1 MTVPCL
7 AEPAPAGDLDAAV
20 DELRAHGLRLSASRR
35 LVLEAL
41 FAAGRPVTAEE
52 IASGMYGRLPRC
64 DLASVYR
71 NLETL
76 EELGLVRHMHL
87 GHGPGLYGPAAETDE
102 YVACERCGRSEAVG
116 QLLDGHWTAGGE
128 QRLEHEAP
136 GGRHAQAAGTKHR
149 DRAVEGFDAGG
160 AAVARER
167 HRPAPVTPR
176 RGVRVGCIDLL
187 RGPASQGGAVVGCMC
202 AAGAPADHSHLR
214 FRCRDLRL
222 SARRGSPG
230 TARTA

>member
-1 MTVPCL
+1 RRGYPGGQRGADRARRDRDDDQGAAAGDPIVTPLRRRVPRAPSGRGRRRPSQRFPMTVPCL

-76 EELGLVRHMHL
+76 EELGPVPHPHL
-87 GHGPGLYGPAAETDE
+87 GT
-102 YVACERCGRSEAVG
+102 
-116 QLLDGHWTAGGE
+116 
-128 QRLEHEAP
+128 
-136 GGRHAQAAGTKHR
+136 
-149 DRAVEGFDAGG
+149 
-160 AAVARER
+160 
-167 HRPAPVTPR
+167 RPE
-176 RGVRVGCIDLL
+176 
-187 RGPASQGGAVVGCMC
+187 
-202 AAGAPADHSHLR
+202 
-214 FRCRDLRL
+214 L
-222 SARRGSPG
+222 SA
-230 TARTA
+230 

>member
-20 DELRAHGLRLSASRR
+20 AQLRGRGLRLSASRR

-41 FAAGRPVTAEE
+41 FAAGRPATAEE

-87 GHGPGLYGPAAETDE
+87 GHGPGLYAPAAEDDE
-102 YVACERCGRSEAVG
+102 YVACERCGRSEAV
-116 QLLDGHWTAGGE
+116 A
-128 QRLEHEAP
+128 
-136 GGRHAQAAGTKHR
+136 R
-149 DRAVEGFDAGG
+149 DVLREVRGAVR
-160 AAVARER
+160 AAVGYE
-167 HRPAPVTPR
+167 PR
-176 RGVRVGCIDLL
+176 FSHFPLTGLCPSCQQKLNLIRKDL
-187 RGPASQGGAVVGCMC
+187 Q
-202 AAGAPADHSHLR
+202 
-214 FRCRDLRL
+214 
-222 SARRGSPG
+222 
-230 TARTA
+230 

>member
-20 DELRAHGLRLSASRR
+20 AQLRGRGLRLSASRR

-41 FAAGRPVTAEE
+41 FAAGRPATAEE

-87 GHGPGLYGPAAETDE
+87 GHGPGLYAPAADDDE
-102 YVACERCGRSEAVG
+102 YVTCERCGRSEAV
-116 QLLDGHWTAGGE
+116 A
-128 QRLEHEAP
+128 
-136 GGRHAQAAGTKHR
+136 R
-149 DRAVEGFDAGG
+149 DVLREVR
-160 AAVARER
+160 AAVRAAVGYE
-167 HRPAPVTPR
+167 PR
-176 RGVRVGCIDLL
+176 FSHFPLTGLCPTCQTKLNLIRKDL
-187 RGPASQGGAVVGCMC
+187 Q
-202 AAGAPADHSHLR
+202 
-214 FRCRDLRL
+214 
-222 SARRGSPG
+222 
-230 TARTA
+230 

>member
-20 DELRAHGLRLSASRR
+20 AQLRARGLRLSASRR

-41 FAAGRPVTAEE
+41 FAAGRPATAEE

-87 GHGPGLYGPAAETDE
+87 GHGPGLYAPAADDDE
-102 YVACERCGRSEAVG
+102 YVACERCGRSEAVARDV
-116 QLLDGHWTAGGE
+116 LAGV
-128 QRLEHEAP
+128 R
-136 GGRHAQAAGTKHR
+136 
-149 DRAVEGFDAGG
+149 
-160 AAVARER
+160 AAVRE
-167 HRPAPVTPR
+167 AVGYEPR
-176 RGVRVGCIDLL
+176 FSHFPLTGLCPTCKEKLDVRS
-187 RGPASQGGAVVGCMC
+187 R
-202 AAGAPADHSHLR
+202 
-214 FRCRDLRL
+214 
-222 SARRGSPG
+222 
-230 TARTA
+230 

>member
-20 DELRAHGLRLSASRR
+20 AQLRGRGLRLSASRR

-41 FAAGRPVTAEE
+41 FAAGRPATAEE

-87 GHGPGLYGPAAETDE
+87 GHGPGLYAPAAEDDE
-102 YVACERCGRSEAVG
+102 YVTCERCGRSEAV
-116 QLLDGHWTAGGE
+116 A
-128 QRLEHEAP
+128 
-136 GGRHAQAAGTKHR
+136 R
-149 DRAVEGFDAGG
+149 DVLREVR
-160 AAVARER
+160 AAVRAAVGYE
-167 HRPAPVTPR
+167 PR
-176 RGVRVGCIDLL
+176 FSHFPLTGLCPPCQDKLNLIRKDL
-187 RGPASQGGAVVGCMC
+187 Q
-202 AAGAPADHSHLR
+202 
-214 FRCRDLRL
+214 
-222 SARRGSPG
+222 
-230 TARTA
+230 